1 MDAPVAPPS
10 DLIAPTG
17 RRFAVALT
25 IVLVLWAAMV
35 GGVAYLLY
43 SRTYWLREA
52 DEANLREWL
61 DEARIYRKSLPELV
75 AEYVDL
81 HDRQRLDDTD
91 GPVVHKRQE
100 IAEQLKC
107 LAAPTRIYQAQI
119 PLFPD
124 VFRFDLRFPGTNWQS
139 ISWISPAPR
148 PRAQLKAT
156 NELTYPIL
164 GENEP
169 RAVFSCEYRLHAFNM
184 RQRET
189 EESQQRFAW
198 AVGLAAVAGLPAFF
212 WVYLVYRREQAREEA
227 RLAAQQRASAA
238 EKATL
243 ELKSQFFANIGI
255 MAGSYA
261 HNIKNLLV
269 RPNDLLARCAATD
282 DLAPVQKTMLG
293 EVRETLG
300 TVTERLQE
308 ILQTVRRDP
317 TRTHVAVVDLNAMVQ
332 RLWSTWSDLA
342 REKWKLTLTTD
353 VIPGVLNIRGDHS
366 HLVQMLEN
374 LMFNARDATFE
385 RRNVLR
391 EEARAGS
398 DDGTRQKRLLDA
410 AAWKG
415 EVLLRTR
422 RDANTAELEVID
434 NGVGMTEEVRRQ
446 CTDTHFSTKRDNA
459 IFEGLNA
466 GMGLGLSFVTMV
478 LEHHR
483 AKLEIESAPR
493 QGATFRIIFPE
504 ASHDRPGD

>member
-1 MDAPVAPPS
+1 MGKPTDLPS
-10 DLIAPTG
+10 ELAAPTG
-17 RRFAVALT
+17 GRFTLALAVA
-25 IVLVLWAAMV
+25 LVLWAALV

-61 DEARIYRKSLPELV
+61 DEARIYRKSLPEL
-75 AEYVDL
+75 AADYIDL
-81 HDRQRLDDTD
+81 HDRDRLEESD
-91 GPVVHKRQE
+91 GPVIQKRRE
-100 IAEQLKC
+100 IGEQLKR
-107 LAAPTRIYQAQI
+107 LADPTRIYQGQI

-124 VFRFDLRFPGTNWQS
+124 VYRLELRFPGTTWQA
-139 ISWISPAPR
+139 IDWESPLPR
-148 PRAQLKAT
+148 PRPQLKAT
-156 NELTYPIL
+156 NELSYRIL
-164 GENEP
+164 GEMEP
-169 RAVFSCEYRLHAFNM
+169 RAVLSCEYRLHAFNV

-189 EESQQRFAW
+189 EEAQRRFTW
-198 AVGLAAVAGLPAFF
+198 AVCLAAAAGLPAFV
-212 WVYLVYRREQAREEA
+212 WVYLTFRREQAHEEA

-282 DLAPVQKTMLG
+282 GVGQAQQTMLG

-308 ILQTVRRDP
+308 ILHTIRRDP
-317 TRTHVAVVDLNAMVQ
+317 TQSQMAVVDLNALME
-332 RLWSTWSDLA
+332 RLSATWTDLA
-342 REKWKLTLTTD
+342 RDKWKVTLSTELA
-353 VIPGVLNIRGDHS
+353 PGPLYVQGDQS

-385 RRNVLR
+385 MRNCLR
-391 EEARAGS
+391 EEARAATIES
-398 DDGTRQKRLLDA
+398 ERQKNLLDA

-422 RDANTAELEVID
+422 RIGNAAILEVID
-434 NGVGMTEEVRRQ
+434 NGIGMTEEVRRR
-446 CTDTHFSTKRDNA
+446 CTDTHYSTKRENA
-459 IFEGLNA
+459 LFEGLTA

-478 LEHHR
+478 LEHHG
-483 AKLEIESAPR
+483 AELEIESAPR
-493 QGATFRIIFPE
+493 KGATFRIIIPI
-504 ASHDRPGD
+504 ANTGVRS